1 MSAKTVIKRGGT
13 KENFN
18 VDKIKNAIKSAFKA
32 IGEEVPD
39 EVYKRIDETDFKDNL
54 SVEDIQDIVEDYL
67 MDVDHLAA
75 KMFILYRETHKQAR
89 LVRSRLDYMQEYAY
103 NNENAASSSETDAN
117 SNVSVKNVANLE
129 GEVYKLLNRTV
140 QRQRMKDELNKLYP
154 NSGLGHQYIKD
165 LRHHILYQ
173 HDESS
178 TPVLKF
184 YTYSPYECVHY
195 KYNGVIGLS
204 SLKSLYNLVLE
215 PEIPQEGNEVWSKFP
230 ENLYVEDSNGFTK
243 VTRLTRKS
251 RYNDLVRVKTAFG
264 EDLIVTANHPLIKS
278 EDKEDKVKAKDSEGY
293 SQKRLKP
300 NYEFKGV
307 NKIDLASCVNYDEVH
322 SNYILTHETNA
333 PYFYTKRFISI
344 DRSLGYVIGFFI
356 GDGNYDNTFN
366 TIMFSQRDKKVLEK
380 LAEKLFESFGV
391 VSYIHQNTVSNM
403 YSMKICSTIVSELFR
418 NYFKIGDKAQ
428 NKNIPYNIFEFN
440 SDFVKGI
447 VEGIIDSD
455 GTIENNGASVNIR
468 LSSRECIMQ
477 LTMLLK
483 YFGYGVANT
492 MNEQPF
498 GTDTDNIH
506 GNYTVWGIVFS
517 NTPDVVKFDGSEK
530 WRNLITREIT
540 KGLKYSEGWSKITNV
555 STIKE
560 GAFLDSC
567 AFIYDIT
574 TETHTLKCNNLWVH
588 NCQADSL
595 YPLMTEGVGNIDGV
609 TPTPPNDLESFC
621 GQMRNLVFLLSSQ
634 CKGATAYAGY
644 NVALAY
650 YIRTEFGPQWYNKLD
665 VTYTNEHVIKQH
677 TIRHRIAKAIKDFIW
692 SINQPAGNR
701 SFNSP
706 FTNISW
712 FDKYYFQAMYG
723 DFYYPDGTK
732 PKWEEVDV
740 LQRMEMQILRELRLI
755 TPLTFPVTTTSLLY
769 DEKTK
774 EFKDPE
780 YYHLACE
787 EYAKGG
793 SFFTYMN
800 SNPASLA
807 SCCRV
812 LNEMEDNT
820 FSSTT
825 GMNGEMTGSCN
836 VMTLNLNRIIQ
847 DYFKTVDTNYFG
859 AEGVFYKDITE
870 EDMQGLKEY
879 LCKILERVYKY
890 QIAFKTMLYDM
901 EDKGMFAASNGNY
914 IYMKKLYST
923 IGVIGYMEAAEFL
936 GLEIGYNENYTNFLE
951 FILSTIRDENK
962 KHSILDKKRPFKF
975 NTEAIPGE
983 NLGVKLYNWDK
994 DDGYVVTEGRER
1006 YSCYFFNPWDNNI
1019 SALDKLKLHGG
1030 KIAKSTDGGE
1040 ACHINLDAHL
1050 SESQYEKLLQYAAQ
1064 VGCNYFTF
1072 NIPMSKCDD
1081 CGHVVNAPI
1090 SKCPK
1095 CDSTHITYYTR
1106 IIGYLTAVK
1115 NWSDPMQKEFTQRIF
1130 TDKTIGE
1137 IVKSEEQNSDK

>member
-1 MSAKTVIKRGGT
+1 MNVIKRDGS

-18 VDKIKNAIKSAFKA
+18 LERILSAVNETFSAVGEQTPKELIDRIKNT
-32 IGEEVPD
+32 E
-39 EVYKRIDETDFKDNL
+39 FKDDI
-54 SVEDIQDIVEDYL
+54 SIEDIQNLIEDYL

-75 KMFILYRETHKQAR
+75 KVFILYREQHKQAR
-89 LVRSRLDYMQEYAY
+89 LVRSRLDYMQDYAD
-103 NNENAASSSETDAN
+103 NNENAASSSETDSN
-117 SNVSVKNVANLE
+117 SNVAVKNVANLE
-129 GEVYKLLNRTV
+129 GEVYKALNRVV
-140 QRQRMKDELNKLYP
+140 QRQRMKEELHKLYP
-154 NSGLGHQYIKD
+154 NSGLAHQYIED
-165 LRHHILYQ
+165 LRHHIIYQ

-184 YTYSPYECVHY
+184 Y
-195 KYNGVIGLS
+195 
-204 SLKSLYNLVLE
+204 
-215 PEIPQEGNEVWSKFP
+215 
-230 ENLYVEDSNGFTK
+230 
-243 VTRLTRKS
+243 
-251 RYNDLVRVKTAFG
+251 
-264 EDLIVTANHPLIKS
+264 
-278 EDKEDKVKAKDSEGY
+278 
-293 SQKRLKP
+293 
-300 NYEFKGV
+300 
-307 NKIDLASCVNYDEVH
+307 
-322 SNYILTHETNA
+322 
-333 PYFYTKRFISI
+333 
-344 DRSLGYVIGFFI
+344 
-356 GDGNYDNTFN
+356 
-366 TIMFSQRDKKVLEK
+366 
-380 LAEKLFESFGV
+380 
-391 VSYIHQNTVSNM
+391 
-403 YSMKICSTIVSELFR
+403 
-418 NYFKIGDKAQ
+418 
-428 NKNIPYNIFEFN
+428 
-440 SDFVKGI
+440 
-447 VEGIIDSD
+447 
-455 GTIENNGASVNIR
+455 
-468 LSSRECIMQ
+468 
-477 LTMLLK
+477 
-483 YFGYGVANT
+483 
-492 MNEQPF
+492 
-498 GTDTDNIH
+498 
-506 GNYTVWGIVFS
+506 
-517 NTPDVVKFDGSEK
+517 
-530 WRNLITREIT
+530 
-540 KGLKYSEGWSKITNV
+540 
-555 STIKE
+555 
-560 GAFLDSC
+560 
-567 AFIYDIT
+567 
-574 TETHTLKCNNLWVH
+574 
-588 NCQADSL
+588 CQADSL
-595 YPLMTEGVGNIDGV
+595 YPLMTDGVGNIDGV
-609 TPTPPNDLESFC
+609 TPTAPNDLESFC

-723 DFYYPDGTK
+723 DFYYPNGTK

-755 TPLTFPVTTTSLLY
+755 TPLTFPVTTISLLY

-807 SCCRV
+807 SCCRL

-847 DYFKTVDTNYFG
+847 DW
-859 AEGVFYKDITE
+859 YKSIGGTRSMPLLTE
-870 EDMQGLKEY
+870 DSMPSLKEY

-890 QIAFKTMLYDM
+890 QIAYKTMLYDM

-936 GLEIGYNENYTNFLE
+936 EFKIGYNKDYTNFLE
-951 FILSTIRDENK
+951 FILSTIKDENK

-994 DDGYVVTEGRER
+994 EDGYKVTEGRER

-1019 SALDKLKLHGG
+1019 SILDKLKLHGG
-1030 KIAKSTDGGE
+1030 NIAKSIDGGQ
-1040 ACHINLDAHL
+1040 AAHLNLDAHL

-1095 CDSTHITYYTR
+1095 CGSTHITYYTR

-1115 NWSDPMQKEFTQRIF
+1115 NWSDPMQKEFTQRIY
-1130 TDKTIGE
+1130 TDKTINE
-1137 IVKSEEQNSDK
+1137 IKKDENSNNVL

>member
-1 MSAKTVIKRGGT
+1 MLKNNDGMNVIKRDGS

-18 VDKIKNAIKSAFKA
+18 LERILSAVNETFSA
-32 IGEEVPD
+32 IGEETPKELID
-39 EVYKRIDETDFKDNL
+39 RIKNTEFKDDI
-54 SVEDIQDIVEDYL
+54 SIEDIQNLIEDYL

-75 KMFILYRETHKQAR
+75 KVFILYREQHKQAR
-89 LVRSRLDYMQEYAY
+89 LVRSRLDYMQDYAD
-103 NNENAASSSETDAN
+103 NNENAASSSETDSN
-117 SNVSVKNVANLE
+117 SNVAVKNVANLE
-129 GEVYKLLNRTV
+129 GEVYKVLNRVV
-140 QRQRMKDELNKLYP
+140 QRQRMKEELHKLYP
-154 NSGLGHQYIKD
+154 NSGLAHQYIED
-165 LRHHILYQ
+165 LRHHIIYQ

-184 YTYSPYECVHY
+184 Y
-195 KYNGVIGLS
+195 
-204 SLKSLYNLVLE
+204 
-215 PEIPQEGNEVWSKFP
+215 
-230 ENLYVEDSNGFTK
+230 
-243 VTRLTRKS
+243 
-251 RYNDLVRVKTAFG
+251 
-264 EDLIVTANHPLIKS
+264 
-278 EDKEDKVKAKDSEGY
+278 
-293 SQKRLKP
+293 
-300 NYEFKGV
+300 
-307 NKIDLASCVNYDEVH
+307 
-322 SNYILTHETNA
+322 
-333 PYFYTKRFISI
+333 
-344 DRSLGYVIGFFI
+344 
-356 GDGNYDNTFN
+356 
-366 TIMFSQRDKKVLEK
+366 
-380 LAEKLFESFGV
+380 
-391 VSYIHQNTVSNM
+391 
-403 YSMKICSTIVSELFR
+403 
-418 NYFKIGDKAQ
+418 
-428 NKNIPYNIFEFN
+428 
-440 SDFVKGI
+440 
-447 VEGIIDSD
+447 
-455 GTIENNGASVNIR
+455 
-468 LSSRECIMQ
+468 
-477 LTMLLK
+477 
-483 YFGYGVANT
+483 
-492 MNEQPF
+492 
-498 GTDTDNIH
+498 
-506 GNYTVWGIVFS
+506 
-517 NTPDVVKFDGSEK
+517 
-530 WRNLITREIT
+530 
-540 KGLKYSEGWSKITNV
+540 
-555 STIKE
+555 
-560 GAFLDSC
+560 
-567 AFIYDIT
+567 
-574 TETHTLKCNNLWVH
+574 
-588 NCQADSL
+588 CQADSL

-609 TPTPPNDLESFC
+609 TPTAPNDLESFC

-836 VMTLNLNRIIQ
+836 VMTLNLNRIVQ

-859 AEGVFYKDITE
+859 AEGVLYKDITE

-879 LCKILERVYKY
+879 LCKILDRVYKY
-890 QIAFKTMLYDM
+890 QIAYKTMLYDM

-936 GLEIGYNENYTNFLE
+936 GLEIGYNKYYTNFLE

-962 KHSILDKKRPFKF
+962 RHSILDKKRPFKF

-994 DDGYVVTEGRER
+994 EDGYKVTEGRER

-1019 SALDKLKLHGG
+1019 SILDKLKLHGG

-1040 ACHINLDAHL
+1040 ACHLNLDAHL

-1072 NIPMSKCDD
+1072 NIPMSKCDG

-1095 CDSTHITYYTR
+1095 CGSTHITYYTR

-1115 NWSDPMQKEFTQRIF
+1115 NWSDPMQKEFTQRIY

-1137 IVKSEEQNSDK
+1137 IVKGEEQKFR

>member
-18 VDKIKNAIKSAFKA
+18 VDKIKNAVKSAFKA

-140 QRQRMKDELNKLYP
+140 QRQRMKDELNKLFP
-154 NSGLGHQYIKD
+154 NSGLGHQYIND
-165 LRHHILYQ
+165 LRHHIIYQ

-184 YTYSPYECVHY
+184 Y
-195 KYNGVIGLS
+195 
-204 SLKSLYNLVLE
+204 
-215 PEIPQEGNEVWSKFP
+215 
-230 ENLYVEDSNGFTK
+230 
-243 VTRLTRKS
+243 
-251 RYNDLVRVKTAFG
+251 
-264 EDLIVTANHPLIKS
+264 
-278 EDKEDKVKAKDSEGY
+278 
-293 SQKRLKP
+293 
-300 NYEFKGV
+300 
-307 NKIDLASCVNYDEVH
+307 
-322 SNYILTHETNA
+322 
-333 PYFYTKRFISI
+333 
-344 DRSLGYVIGFFI
+344 
-356 GDGNYDNTFN
+356 
-366 TIMFSQRDKKVLEK
+366 
-380 LAEKLFESFGV
+380 
-391 VSYIHQNTVSNM
+391 
-403 YSMKICSTIVSELFR
+403 
-418 NYFKIGDKAQ
+418 
-428 NKNIPYNIFEFN
+428 
-440 SDFVKGI
+440 
-447 VEGIIDSD
+447 
-455 GTIENNGASVNIR
+455 
-468 LSSRECIMQ
+468 
-477 LTMLLK
+477 
-483 YFGYGVANT
+483 
-492 MNEQPF
+492 
-498 GTDTDNIH
+498 
-506 GNYTVWGIVFS
+506 
-517 NTPDVVKFDGSEK
+517 
-530 WRNLITREIT
+530 
-540 KGLKYSEGWSKITNV
+540 
-555 STIKE
+555 
-560 GAFLDSC
+560 
-567 AFIYDIT
+567 
-574 TETHTLKCNNLWVH
+574 
-588 NCQADSL
+588 CQADSL

-609 TPTPPNDLESFC
+609 TPTAPNDLESFC

-650 YIRTEFGPQWYNKLD
+650 YIRTEFGLQWYNKLD
-665 VTYTNEHVIKQH
+665 VVYTNEHTLKQH

-807 SCCRV
+807 SCCFSKDTKFMWKSSTSGVHITTFEEFMKLPYTNQKENFKVFHNGSWVSGKVISLPNREMYKVTTHNNKEFILTDNHINVTYTGEKPTAELTTDDYLMFNTRALQAIPELDEHLTYEQGFVVGSFLGDGSFGASIKGTIYQMEISQNEAKYKKTIDLFNIANAQLGGRNSCTLKGIVNNKYPVSLDSKEMIQFIIKWTNWSRGTTAPSKELNMNCLLQSIEFRKGILDGWYHTDGGNSNRCYTTSKKLVECMEALITSLGMNSIIDVSDRTDQPVIIRGAEFQRNYPLYCVRWYTPANHRVCKNNPASWKFKNNSIYFKIKSIEKVKYNDQVYCVECSKDEPYFTLPSGLITHNCRV

-836 VMTLNLNRIIQ
+836 VMTLNLNRIVQ
-847 DYFKTVDTNYFG
+847 DWARQPAKEGINVPNY
-859 AEGVFYKDITE
+859 T
-870 EDMQGLKEY
+870 GLKEY

-936 GLEIGYNENYTNFLE
+936 GLEIGYNENYINFLE
-951 FILSTIRDENK
+951 FILGTIRDENK

-994 DDGYVVTEGRER
+994 EDGYKVTEGRER

-1019 SALDKLKLHGG
+1019 SVLDKLKLHGG
-1030 KIAKSTDGGE
+1030 NIAKSISGGQ
-1040 ACHINLDAHL
+1040 ACHVNLDAHL

-1095 CDSTHITYYTR
+1095 CGSTHVTYYTR

-1115 NWSDPMQKEFTQRIF
+1115 NWSDPMQKEFTQRIY

-1137 IVKSEEQNSDK
+1137 IVKGEEQNSDK

>member
-1 MSAKTVIKRGGT
+1 MLKNNDGMNVIKRDGS

-18 VDKIKNAIKSAFKA
+18 LERILNAVNETFSAVGEQTPKELIDRIKNT
-32 IGEEVPD
+32 E
-39 EVYKRIDETDFKDNL
+39 FKDDI
-54 SVEDIQDIVEDYL
+54 SIEDIQNLIEDYL

-75 KMFILYRETHKQAR
+75 KVFILYREQHKQAR
-89 LVRSRLDYMQEYAY
+89 LVRSRLDYMQDYAD
-103 NNENAASSSETDAN
+103 NNENAASSSETDSN
-117 SNVSVKNVANLE
+117 SNVAVKNVANLE
-129 GEVYKLLNRTV
+129 GEVYKVLNRVV
-140 QRQRMKDELNKLYP
+140 QRQRMKEELHKLYP
-154 NSGLGHQYIKD
+154 NSGLAHQYIED

-184 YTYSPYECVHY
+184 Y
-195 KYNGVIGLS
+195 
-204 SLKSLYNLVLE
+204 
-215 PEIPQEGNEVWSKFP
+215 
-230 ENLYVEDSNGFTK
+230 
-243 VTRLTRKS
+243 
-251 RYNDLVRVKTAFG
+251 
-264 EDLIVTANHPLIKS
+264 
-278 EDKEDKVKAKDSEGY
+278 
-293 SQKRLKP
+293 
-300 NYEFKGV
+300 
-307 NKIDLASCVNYDEVH
+307 
-322 SNYILTHETNA
+322 
-333 PYFYTKRFISI
+333 
-344 DRSLGYVIGFFI
+344 
-356 GDGNYDNTFN
+356 
-366 TIMFSQRDKKVLEK
+366 
-380 LAEKLFESFGV
+380 
-391 VSYIHQNTVSNM
+391 
-403 YSMKICSTIVSELFR
+403 
-418 NYFKIGDKAQ
+418 
-428 NKNIPYNIFEFN
+428 
-440 SDFVKGI
+440 
-447 VEGIIDSD
+447 
-455 GTIENNGASVNIR
+455 
-468 LSSRECIMQ
+468 
-477 LTMLLK
+477 
-483 YFGYGVANT
+483 
-492 MNEQPF
+492 
-498 GTDTDNIH
+498 
-506 GNYTVWGIVFS
+506 
-517 NTPDVVKFDGSEK
+517 
-530 WRNLITREIT
+530 
-540 KGLKYSEGWSKITNV
+540 
-555 STIKE
+555 
-560 GAFLDSC
+560 
-567 AFIYDIT
+567 
-574 TETHTLKCNNLWVH
+574 
-588 NCQADSL
+588 CQADSL

-665 VTYTNEHVIKQH
+665 VVYTNEHVIKQH

-732 PKWEEVDV
+732 AKWEEIDV
-740 LQRMEMQILRELRLI
+740 LQRMEMKILRELRLI

-774 EFKDPE
+774 KFKDPE
-780 YYHLACE
+780 YYKLACE

-812 LNEMEDNT
+812 LNEMENNT

-836 VMTLNLNRIIQ
+836 VMTLNLNRIVQ
-847 DYFKTVDTNYFG
+847 DFCNI
-859 AEGVFYKDITE
+859 AEKKGIKYSNNNTFHAE
-870 EDMQGLKEY
+870 LKKY
-879 LCKILERVYKY
+879 LCNILERVYKY
-890 QIAFKTMLYDM
+890 QIAYKTMLYDM

-936 GLEIGYNENYTNFLE
+936 GLKIGYNKEYVEFLK
-951 FILSTIRDENK
+951 FLLGTIKEQNK
-962 KHSILDKKRPFKF
+962 LHSIDDKKRPFKM
-975 NTEAIPGE
+975 NMEAIPGE

-994 DDGYVVTEGRER
+994 ADGYVVTEGRER
-1006 YSCYFFNPWDNNI
+1006 YSCYFFNPWDKNI
-1019 SALDKLKLHGG
+1019 SILDKIKLHGG
-1030 KIAKSTDGGE
+1030 DIAKSIDGGQ
-1040 ACHINLDAHL
+1040 AAHLNLDAHL
-1050 SESQYEKLLQYAAQ
+1050 SKEQYAKLLQYAAN

-1095 CDSTHITYYTR
+1095 CGSIHITYYTR

-1115 NWSDPMQKEFTQRIF
+1115 NWSDPMQKEFTQRVF
-1130 TDKTIGE
+1130 TDKTINE
-1137 IVKSEEQNSDK
+1137 IKKDETSNNVL

>member
-1 MSAKTVIKRGGT
+1 
-13 KENFN
+13 
-18 VDKIKNAIKSAFKA
+18 
-32 IGEEVPD
+32 
-39 EVYKRIDETDFKDNL
+39 
-54 SVEDIQDIVEDYL
+54 

-75 KMFILYRETHKQAR
+75 KVFILYREQHKQAR
-89 LVRSRLDYMQEYAY
+89 LVRSRLDYMQDYAD
-103 NNENAASSSETDAN
+103 NNENAASSSETDSN
-117 SNVSVKNVANLE
+117 SNVAVKNVANLE
-129 GEVYKLLNRTV
+129 GEVYKVLNRVV
-140 QRQRMKDELNKLYP
+140 QRQRMKEELHKLYP
-154 NSGLGHQYIKD
+154 NSGLAHQYIED
-165 LRHHILYQ
+165 LRHHIIYQ

-184 YTYSPYECVHY
+184 Y
-195 KYNGVIGLS
+195 
-204 SLKSLYNLVLE
+204 
-215 PEIPQEGNEVWSKFP
+215 
-230 ENLYVEDSNGFTK
+230 
-243 VTRLTRKS
+243 
-251 RYNDLVRVKTAFG
+251 
-264 EDLIVTANHPLIKS
+264 
-278 EDKEDKVKAKDSEGY
+278 
-293 SQKRLKP
+293 
-300 NYEFKGV
+300 
-307 NKIDLASCVNYDEVH
+307 
-322 SNYILTHETNA
+322 
-333 PYFYTKRFISI
+333 
-344 DRSLGYVIGFFI
+344 
-356 GDGNYDNTFN
+356 
-366 TIMFSQRDKKVLEK
+366 
-380 LAEKLFESFGV
+380 
-391 VSYIHQNTVSNM
+391 
-403 YSMKICSTIVSELFR
+403 
-418 NYFKIGDKAQ
+418 
-428 NKNIPYNIFEFN
+428 
-440 SDFVKGI
+440 
-447 VEGIIDSD
+447 
-455 GTIENNGASVNIR
+455 
-468 LSSRECIMQ
+468 
-477 LTMLLK
+477 
-483 YFGYGVANT
+483 
-492 MNEQPF
+492 
-498 GTDTDNIH
+498 
-506 GNYTVWGIVFS
+506 
-517 NTPDVVKFDGSEK
+517 
-530 WRNLITREIT
+530 
-540 KGLKYSEGWSKITNV
+540 
-555 STIKE
+555 
-560 GAFLDSC
+560 
-567 AFIYDIT
+567 
-574 TETHTLKCNNLWVH
+574 
-588 NCQADSL
+588 CQADSL

-609 TPTPPNDLESFC
+609 TPTAPNDLESFC

-665 VTYTNEHVIKQH
+665 VVYTNEHVIKQH

-807 SCCRV
+807 SCCRL
-812 LNEMEDNT
+812 LNEMENNT

-847 DYFKTVDTNYFG
+847 DFCNI
-859 AEGVFYKDITE
+859 AEKKGIKYSNNDAFHAE
-870 EDMQGLKEY
+870 LKKY
-879 LCKILERVYKY
+879 LCNILERVYKY
-890 QIAFKTMLYDM
+890 QIAYKTMLYDM

-936 GLEIGYNENYTNFLE
+936 GLKIGYNKEYVDFLKFLLGIVKE
-951 FILSTIRDENK
+951 QNK
-962 KHSILDKKRPFKF
+962 LHSINDKKRPFKM
-975 NTEAIPGE
+975 NMEAIPGE

-994 DDGYVVTEGRER
+994 ADGYVVTEGRER
-1006 YSCYFFNPWDNNI
+1006 YSCYFFNPWDKNI
-1019 SALDKLKLHGG
+1019 SILDKIKLHGG
-1030 KIAKSTDGGE
+1030 DIAKSIDGGQ
-1040 ACHINLDAHL
+1040 AAHLNLDAHL
-1050 SESQYEKLLQYAAQ
+1050 SKEQYAKLLQYAAN

-1095 CDSTHITYYTR
+1095 CGSTHITYYTR

-1115 NWSDPMQKEFTQRIF
+1115 NWSDPMQKEFTQRVF
-1130 TDKTIGE
+1130 TDKTINE
-1137 IVKSEEQNSDK
+1137 IKKDETSNNVL

>member
-18 VDKIKNAIKSAFKA
+18 VDKIKNAVKSAFKA

-39 EVYKRIDETDFKDNL
+39 EVYKRIDETEFKDNL

-140 QRQRMKDELNKLYP
+140 QRQRMKDELNKLFP
-154 NSGLGHQYIKD
+154 NSGLGHQYIED
-165 LRHHILYQ
+165 LRHHIIYQ

-184 YTYSPYECVHY
+184 Y
-195 KYNGVIGLS
+195 
-204 SLKSLYNLVLE
+204 
-215 PEIPQEGNEVWSKFP
+215 
-230 ENLYVEDSNGFTK
+230 
-243 VTRLTRKS
+243 
-251 RYNDLVRVKTAFG
+251 
-264 EDLIVTANHPLIKS
+264 
-278 EDKEDKVKAKDSEGY
+278 
-293 SQKRLKP
+293 
-300 NYEFKGV
+300 
-307 NKIDLASCVNYDEVH
+307 
-322 SNYILTHETNA
+322 
-333 PYFYTKRFISI
+333 
-344 DRSLGYVIGFFI
+344 
-356 GDGNYDNTFN
+356 
-366 TIMFSQRDKKVLEK
+366 
-380 LAEKLFESFGV
+380 
-391 VSYIHQNTVSNM
+391 
-403 YSMKICSTIVSELFR
+403 
-418 NYFKIGDKAQ
+418 
-428 NKNIPYNIFEFN
+428 
-440 SDFVKGI
+440 
-447 VEGIIDSD
+447 
-455 GTIENNGASVNIR
+455 
-468 LSSRECIMQ
+468 
-477 LTMLLK
+477 
-483 YFGYGVANT
+483 
-492 MNEQPF
+492 
-498 GTDTDNIH
+498 
-506 GNYTVWGIVFS
+506 
-517 NTPDVVKFDGSEK
+517 
-530 WRNLITREIT
+530 
-540 KGLKYSEGWSKITNV
+540 
-555 STIKE
+555 
-560 GAFLDSC
+560 
-567 AFIYDIT
+567 
-574 TETHTLKCNNLWVH
+574 
-588 NCQADSL
+588 CQADSL
-595 YPLMTEGVGNIDGV
+595 YPLMIEGVGNIDGV
-609 TPTPPNDLESFC
+609 TPTVPNDLESFC

-650 YIRTEFGPQWYNKLD
+650 YVRTEFGPQWYNKLD

-780 YYHLACE
+780 YYHLTCE

-859 AEGVFYKDITE
+859 AEGVLYKDITE

-890 QIAFKTMLYDM
+890 QIAYKTMLYDM

-923 IGVIGYMEAAEFL
+923 IGIIGYMEAAEFL

-951 FILSTIRDENK
+951 FILSTIKDENK

-994 DDGYVVTEGRER
+994 EDGYKVTEGRER

-1019 SALDKLKLHGG
+1019 SVLDKLKLHGG
-1030 KIAKSTDGGE
+1030 NIAKSIDGGQ
-1040 ACHINLDAHL
+1040 AAHLNLDSHL

-1095 CDSTHITYYTR
+1095 CGSTHITYYTR

-1137 IVKSEEQNSDK
+1137 IVKDEEQNSDK

>member
-1 MSAKTVIKRGGT
+1 MSVKTVIKRGGT
-13 KENFN
+13 KEDFN
-18 VDKIKNAIKSAFKA
+18 VDKIKSAVRSAFKA
-32 IGEEVPD
+32 IGEKVPD

-75 KMFILYRETHKQAR
+75 KVFILYREQHKQAR
-89 LVRSRLDYMQEYAY
+89 LVRSRLDYMQEYAD

-140 QRQRMKDELNKLYP
+140 QRQRMKDELNKLFP

-184 YTYSPYECVHY
+184 Y
-195 KYNGVIGLS
+195 
-204 SLKSLYNLVLE
+204 
-215 PEIPQEGNEVWSKFP
+215 
-230 ENLYVEDSNGFTK
+230 
-243 VTRLTRKS
+243 
-251 RYNDLVRVKTAFG
+251 
-264 EDLIVTANHPLIKS
+264 
-278 EDKEDKVKAKDSEGY
+278 
-293 SQKRLKP
+293 
-300 NYEFKGV
+300 
-307 NKIDLASCVNYDEVH
+307 
-322 SNYILTHETNA
+322 
-333 PYFYTKRFISI
+333 
-344 DRSLGYVIGFFI
+344 
-356 GDGNYDNTFN
+356 
-366 TIMFSQRDKKVLEK
+366 
-380 LAEKLFESFGV
+380 
-391 VSYIHQNTVSNM
+391 
-403 YSMKICSTIVSELFR
+403 
-418 NYFKIGDKAQ
+418 
-428 NKNIPYNIFEFN
+428 
-440 SDFVKGI
+440 
-447 VEGIIDSD
+447 
-455 GTIENNGASVNIR
+455 
-468 LSSRECIMQ
+468 
-477 LTMLLK
+477 
-483 YFGYGVANT
+483 
-492 MNEQPF
+492 
-498 GTDTDNIH
+498 
-506 GNYTVWGIVFS
+506 
-517 NTPDVVKFDGSEK
+517 
-530 WRNLITREIT
+530 
-540 KGLKYSEGWSKITNV
+540 
-555 STIKE
+555 
-560 GAFLDSC
+560 
-567 AFIYDIT
+567 
-574 TETHTLKCNNLWVH
+574 
-588 NCQADSL
+588 CQADSL
-595 YPLMTEGVGNIDGV
+595 YPLMTEGVGNIDGI

-665 VTYTNEHVIKQH
+665 VVYTNEHVTKQH
-677 TIRHRIAKAIKDFIW
+677 TIKHRIAKAIKDFIW

-732 PKWEEVDV
+732 PKWEEVDI

-769 DEKTK
+769 DENTK

-780 YYHLACE
+780 YYKLACE

-847 DYFKTVDTNYFG
+847 DW
-859 AEGVFYKDITE
+859 YKSIGGTRSIPLLTE
-870 EDMQGLKEY
+870 DSMPSLKEY

-901 EDKGMFAASNGNY
+901 EDKGMFAASSGNY

-936 GLEIGYNENYTNFLE
+936 EFKIGYNKNYTNFLE
-951 FILSTIRDENK
+951 FILGTIRDENK

-994 DDGYVVTEGRER
+994 DDGYQVTEGRER
-1006 YSCYFFNPWDNNI
+1006 YSCYFFNPWDKNI
-1019 SALDKLKLHGG
+1019 SILDKIKLHGG
-1030 KIAKSTDGGE
+1030 NIAKSIDGGLRI
-1040 ACHINLDAHL
+1040 AL
-1050 SESQYEKLLQYAAQ
+1050 AA
-1064 VGCNYFTF
+1064 
-1072 NIPMSKCDD
+1072 
-1081 CGHVVNAPI
+1081 
-1090 SKCPK
+1090 
-1095 CDSTHITYYTR
+1095 
-1106 IIGYLTAVK
+1106 
-1115 NWSDPMQKEFTQRIF
+1115 
-1130 TDKTIGE
+1130 
-1137 IVKSEEQNSDK
+1137 

>member
-1 MSAKTVIKRGGT
+1 MQVVKRDGSI
-13 KENFN
+13 EEFN
-18 VDKIKNAIKSAFKA
+18 VDKIINAIKKAFKSCNKKMPQYMYDM
-32 IGEEVPD
+32 IGALFGTLEGDTVGIEEIQN
-39 EVYKRIDETDFKDNL
+39 K
-54 SVEDIQDIVEDYL
+54 VEDAL
-67 MDVDHLAA
+67 MNDKYFDVA
-75 KMFILYRETHKQAR
+75 KSYIIYREQHKQAR
-89 LVRSRLDYMQEYAY
+89 FIRERIDYMNEYSQS
-103 NNENAASSSETDAN
+103 NENAATSSETDAN
-117 SNVSVKNVANLE
+117 ANVTMKNVANLE
-129 GEVYKLLNRTV
+129 GEVYKVLNRTV
-140 QRQRMKDELNKLYP
+140 QRQRMKDELNKLFP

-165 LRHHILYQ
+165 LRHHIIYQ

-184 YTYSPYECVHY
+184 Y
-195 KYNGVIGLS
+195 
-204 SLKSLYNLVLE
+204 
-215 PEIPQEGNEVWSKFP
+215 
-230 ENLYVEDSNGFTK
+230 
-243 VTRLTRKS
+243 
-251 RYNDLVRVKTAFG
+251 
-264 EDLIVTANHPLIKS
+264 
-278 EDKEDKVKAKDSEGY
+278 
-293 SQKRLKP
+293 
-300 NYEFKGV
+300 
-307 NKIDLASCVNYDEVH
+307 
-322 SNYILTHETNA
+322 
-333 PYFYTKRFISI
+333 
-344 DRSLGYVIGFFI
+344 
-356 GDGNYDNTFN
+356 
-366 TIMFSQRDKKVLEK
+366 
-380 LAEKLFESFGV
+380 
-391 VSYIHQNTVSNM
+391 
-403 YSMKICSTIVSELFR
+403 
-418 NYFKIGDKAQ
+418 
-428 NKNIPYNIFEFN
+428 
-440 SDFVKGI
+440 
-447 VEGIIDSD
+447 
-455 GTIENNGASVNIR
+455 
-468 LSSRECIMQ
+468 
-477 LTMLLK
+477 
-483 YFGYGVANT
+483 
-492 MNEQPF
+492 
-498 GTDTDNIH
+498 
-506 GNYTVWGIVFS
+506 
-517 NTPDVVKFDGSEK
+517 
-530 WRNLITREIT
+530 
-540 KGLKYSEGWSKITNV
+540 
-555 STIKE
+555 
-560 GAFLDSC
+560 
-567 AFIYDIT
+567 
-574 TETHTLKCNNLWVH
+574 
-588 NCQADSL
+588 CQADSL

-665 VTYTNEHVIKQH
+665 VTYTNEHITKQH

-712 FDKYYFQAMYG
+712 FDKYYFQAMYE

-732 PKWEEVDV
+732 PKWEEIDV

-755 TPLTFPVTTTSLLY
+755 TPLTFPVTTISLLY

-774 EFKDPE
+774 EFKDSE

-812 LNEMEDNT
+812 LNEMENNT

-836 VMTLNLNRIIQ
+836 VMTLNLNRIVQ
-847 DYFKTVDTNYFG
+847 DWWNSKEDKEYNIDKIKDLPEGKTLVDCYRLGN
-859 AEGVFYKDITE
+859 KIKSIKS
-870 EDMQGLKEY
+870 LKEY
-879 LCKILERVYKY
+879 IVSILERVYKY
-890 QIAFKTMLYDM
+890 QIAYKTMLYDM

-994 DDGYVVTEGRER
+994 EDGYKVTEGRER

-1019 SALDKLKLHGG
+1019 SIFDKLKLHGG
-1030 KIAKSTDGGE
+1030 NIAESIDGGQ
-1040 ACHINLDAHL
+1040 AAHLNLDAHL

-1081 CGHVVNAPI
+1081 CGHAVNAPI

-1095 CDSTHITYYTR
+1095 CGSTHITYYTR

-1137 IVKSEEQNSDK
+1137 IVNSEEQNNPDGEVEPNFHEGNWIVDNCGDVWEVKGIMNQFYLLEGVEGDESIPLAEWVDKTSHLWTIQDAKDGDVLAYDDGSLAIFHYRLSGLDAGLYMSHILLTNKIEIKQTCAVNNAYPATKEQRDTLMKAMTDAGYIFDFEKKELKKI

>member
-1 MSAKTVIKRGGT
+1 MNVIKRDGS

-18 VDKIKNAIKSAFKA
+18 LERILSAVNETFSAVGKQTPKELIDRIKNT
-32 IGEEVPD
+32 E
-39 EVYKRIDETDFKDNL
+39 FKDDI
-54 SVEDIQDIVEDYL
+54 SIEDIQNLIEDYL

-75 KMFILYRETHKQAR
+75 KVFILYREQHKQAR
-89 LVRSRLDYMQEYAY
+89 LVRSRLDYMQDYTD
-103 NNENAASSSETDAN
+103 NNENAASSSETDSN
-117 SNVSVKNVANLE
+117 SNTAVKNVANLE
-129 GEVYKLLNRTV
+129 GEVYKVLNRVV
-140 QRQRMKDELNKLYP
+140 QRQRMKEELHKLYP
-154 NSGLGHQYIKD
+154 NSGLAHQYIED
-165 LRHHILYQ
+165 LRHHIIYQ

-184 YTYSPYECVHY
+184 Y
-195 KYNGVIGLS
+195 
-204 SLKSLYNLVLE
+204 
-215 PEIPQEGNEVWSKFP
+215 
-230 ENLYVEDSNGFTK
+230 
-243 VTRLTRKS
+243 
-251 RYNDLVRVKTAFG
+251 
-264 EDLIVTANHPLIKS
+264 
-278 EDKEDKVKAKDSEGY
+278 
-293 SQKRLKP
+293 
-300 NYEFKGV
+300 
-307 NKIDLASCVNYDEVH
+307 
-322 SNYILTHETNA
+322 
-333 PYFYTKRFISI
+333 
-344 DRSLGYVIGFFI
+344 
-356 GDGNYDNTFN
+356 
-366 TIMFSQRDKKVLEK
+366 
-380 LAEKLFESFGV
+380 
-391 VSYIHQNTVSNM
+391 
-403 YSMKICSTIVSELFR
+403 
-418 NYFKIGDKAQ
+418 
-428 NKNIPYNIFEFN
+428 
-440 SDFVKGI
+440 
-447 VEGIIDSD
+447 
-455 GTIENNGASVNIR
+455 
-468 LSSRECIMQ
+468 
-477 LTMLLK
+477 
-483 YFGYGVANT
+483 
-492 MNEQPF
+492 
-498 GTDTDNIH
+498 
-506 GNYTVWGIVFS
+506 
-517 NTPDVVKFDGSEK
+517 
-530 WRNLITREIT
+530 
-540 KGLKYSEGWSKITNV
+540 
-555 STIKE
+555 
-560 GAFLDSC
+560 
-567 AFIYDIT
+567 
-574 TETHTLKCNNLWVH
+574 
-588 NCQADSL
+588 CQADSL
-595 YPLMTEGVGNIDGV
+595 YPLMTDGVGNIDGV

-650 YIRTEFGPQWYNKLD
+650 YIRTKFGPQWYSKLD
-665 VTYTNEHVIKQH
+665 VVYTNEHVIKQH
-677 TIRHRIAKAIKDFIW
+677 TIRHRITKAVKDFIW

-732 PKWEEVDV
+732 PKWEEVDI

-847 DYFKTVDTNYFG
+847 DAKKAMDNDLHYDGTFKDYLHNYL
-859 AEGVFYKDITE
+859 V
-870 EDMQGLKEY
+870 
-879 LCKILERVYKY
+879 KILDRVYKY

-936 GLEIGYNENYTNFLE
+936 RLEIGYNENYTNFLE
-951 FILSTIRDENK
+951 FILSTIREENK

-994 DDGYVVTEGRER
+994 EDGYQVTEGRER
-1006 YSCYFFNPWDNNI
+1006 YSCYFFNPWDKNI
-1019 SALDKLKLHGG
+1019 SILDKIKLHGG
-1030 KIAKSTDGGE
+1030 NIAKSISGGQ
-1040 ACHINLDAHL
+1040 ACHLNLDAHL

-1095 CDSTHITYYTR
+1095 CGSTHITYYTR

-1115 NWSDPMQKEFTQRIF
+1115 NWSDPMQKEFTQRVF
-1130 TDKTIGE
+1130 TDKTINE
-1137 IVKSEEQNSDK
+1137 IKKR